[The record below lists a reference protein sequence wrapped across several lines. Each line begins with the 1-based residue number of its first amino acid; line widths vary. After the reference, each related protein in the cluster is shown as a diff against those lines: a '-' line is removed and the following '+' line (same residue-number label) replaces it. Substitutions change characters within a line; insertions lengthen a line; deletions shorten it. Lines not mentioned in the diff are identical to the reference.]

1 MIWTSFQFLIVVWI
15 LGLTTGH
22 TLGGTIHILP
32 VLAVVSVTRHM
43 IFRRLCSP
51 EKQALSS
58 SRIPHPLF
66 Q

>member
-22 TLGGTIHILP
+22 TLGGAIHLLP

-43 IFRRLCSP
+43 IFRRLARLSRSRTDNF
-51 EKQALSS
+51 AL
-58 SRIPHPLF
+58 LVG
-66 Q
+66 

>member
-22 TLGGTIHILP
+22 TLGGAIHLLP

-43 IFRRLCSP
+43 IFRRL
-51 EKQALSS
+51 ARLR
-58 SRIPHPLF
+58 SRS
-66 Q
+66 

>member
-32 VLAVVSVTRHM
+32 VLAVASVTRHM
-43 IFRRLCSP
+43 IFRRL
-51 EKQALSS
+51 AHLR
-58 SRIPHPLF
+58 SRP
-66 Q
+66 